1 MSTQCNRFVQN
12 AWKKELCSNCFKPRE
27 EHTLPEETLKLNI
40 GRVLNLKTDSI
51 KIQGI
56 LRCKAVGQKDQK
68 KKAVAF
74 PECLTE
80 IIGYGGDDVF
90 SDGEE
95 DDEQDFTESFGTDD
109 DSLPDSEEERAL
121 GNLTRA
127 NTNFNTITANLT
139 AVVTATE
146 SPKSSIAT
154 RSFASLM
161 LGRIQKDSE
170 GKKTTLLVSVTPFG
184 GDETLPT
191 AKRPADRKIN
201 GFVNGSSSPAKHKIA
216 ENGDK
221 LETTLKQPKKLEIE
235 AKKDDR
241 KDLKY
246 TSGMEKIVDL
256 PLITSNNLI
265 SVIQRT
271 NIPENDDTK
280 DKNGEVNVERILDVG
295 KPDKKFGNV
304 VRSLVTKK
312 LDNEKP
318 KTVSQPSQNG
328 TKVDYEGARAVR
340 RSPEVC
346 RSKSEGSDKGIELT
360 LTPLTKNDTE
370 EAAESDRSMIH
381 GKETNKITVSHGNED
396 PSLTELRK
404 VVGDHSEKKFS
415 CEESRELAG
424 EPDGRADEEEMT
436 EPPAL
441 PRSPPPIIEARSP
454 LQGEN
459 CKPIITTEPRP
470 SFLHGAVNPELKA
483 KPVVPQKPAN
493 FGVKNLA
500 VADANLKKSYAMT
513 GSNAVTRSNQSTGAS
528 GLPPQEQISSSRPAS
543 KDKPEEPADQ
553 TRNVIDSVPR
563 DPDVKTNQASRIQN
577 LPSSQDL
584 ESPLKS
590 SQKPSSSELSP
601 GCKSNLSPI
610 NSSRCQ
616 AAEGGDLEDVD
627 VEEEVLDTQIPAAE
641 SIRSPN
647 KRRMAPKPPAAE
659 PVEELAPSSTLFARN
674 PIATFKSDC
683 PVVREKEKRERASS
697 CSPKFRK
704 AVSELPDP
712 TSAQSSDPTSRRTI
726 SLSQDSLTN
735 GQEVREEKKRG
746 RSRFSLKRFLR
757 MGSRKDVDMVSGH
770 GSVRTD
776 EIPSTPQPK
785 PRLEII
791 HPLELDGAAV
801 EVVGNDR
808 ISRISE
814 DQPDSCGPRSD
825 GRATRSPLSPGAHA
839 AVRPGKPPPP
849 PRNQSLEDWPRLD
862 PSSKPVRPPPPRVET
877 KQLPSRSDKS
887 SKSSS
892 PSSVSSTSSSSS
904 SSSWQPAAST
914 TSDSIYANLAAEDV
928 TGEVRSSLAPSKP
941 QRTASMR
948 DQAISQPVLKKHGSS
963 SPALN
968 QDYECVV
975 APATNASD
983 SLTSNDSHVY
993 ECLSSSPECDSRL
1006 ELRHAVGSHLSSKRK
1021 SDSNAMETSAEFKF
1035 HHQTFVRSTSL
1046 PYCGSETESEL
1057 YAPYGFYT
1065 GDEGPEEDQ
1074 DWKSKDDELRISRL
1088 RQRRG
1093 RSIVHRSLE
1102 DNYGAVVVANHEALA
1117 QFLEQLNQTPQ
1128 VSTGLRALKNTNP
1141 RLSHFSIDTNTSI
1154 TVGRRI
1160 FYSATWNELNVSLC
1174 VAFDLAT
1181 HVSRKEFYLAPII
1194 EFIDSV
1200 PKEIT
1205 GGTCLP
1211 GNKQL
1216 EATISVF
1223 PRLQVN
1229 TIQSF
1234 GVSTKE
1240 MHDEG
1245 TIREASFVLLQFVT
1259 ALKSLQARGIEE
1271 SARSLS
1277 NVVLCREDKD
1287 AYYRLYLLQG
1297 LNVDTNE
1304 QRDEERVS
1312 LCRCALLALQQL
1324 NLTSRLPLIQELLMR
1339 EKAVTLSQVKSVLE
1353 FSLWGPAD
1361 VTLGGPR
1368 EREVTLQRWLD
1379 LERAN
1384 VLHALVRTR
1393 SSLTVTDEYQL
1404 LFLVRTSAKIMSEA
1418 SLLLDEQRNRL
1429 ARVR

>member
-27 EHTLPEETLKLNI
+27 EHTPPEETLKLNI
-40 GRVLNLKTDSI
+40 GRALNFKTDSV

-56 LRCKAVGQKDQK
+56 LRGKAISQKDQK

-90 SDGEE
+90 TDEEE
-95 DDEQDFTESFGTDD
+95 DDEQDFAESFGTDD
-109 DSLPDSEEERAL
+109 DTLPDSEEERAL

-139 AVVTATE
+139 AAVTANET
-146 SPKSSIAT
+146 PKSSSGT

-221 LETTLKQPKKLEIE
+221 LETTLKLPKKPEIE

-241 KDLKY
+241 KEAKY
-246 TSGMEKIVDL
+246 SPGMEKIVDL
-256 PLITSNNLI
+256 PLITNNLI
-265 SVIQRT
+265 SVMQRGEST
-271 NIPENDDTK
+271 ESDDSK
-280 DKNGEVNVERILDVG
+280 ERASEVERILDAG

-304 VRSLVTKK
+304 ARSPATKK
-312 LDNEKP
+312 PDNEKP
-318 KTVSQPSQNG
+318 KSTSQASQNG
-328 TKVDYEGARAVR
+328 GRIDYEGAKASR
-340 RSPEVC
+340 RSPEIC
-346 RSKSEGSDKGIELT
+346 RSKSKGSDRGIELT
-360 LTPLTKNDTE
+360 LTPFAKNDTE
-370 EAAESDRSMIH
+370 EAAESDRPMIQ
-381 GKETNKITVSHGNED
+381 GKETNKITVSHGNGD
-396 PSLTELRK
+396 SALAELRK
-404 VVGDHSEKKFS
+404 IEAEVSEKKFS
-415 CEESRELAG
+415 CEESREMAG
-424 EPDGRADEEEMT
+424 EPDGRADEEEIT

-441 PRSPPPIIEARSP
+441 PRSPPPSIEARPP
-454 LQGEN
+454 LQGEIG
-459 CKPIITTEPRP
+459 KPIITTEPRP
-470 SFLHGAVNPELKA
+470 SFLHGAVNTELKV
-483 KPVVPQKPAN
+483 KPVVPQKPTN
-493 FGVKNLA
+493 FGAKNMA
-500 VADANLKKSYAMT
+500 VAEGNLKKSQAAT
-513 GSNAVTRSNQSTGAS
+513 GASRTSQSTGAS
-528 GLPPQEQISSSRPAS
+528 GRPAQEQISSPRQSG
-543 KDKPEEPADQ
+543 KDKREDPADQ
-553 TRNVIDSVPR
+553 IRNGMDNLPR
-563 DPDVKTNQASRIQN
+563 DSETKIGQPSRLQHPPPIHQDTE
-577 LPSSQDL
+577 SS
-584 ESPLKS
+584 KS
-590 SQKPSSSELSP
+590 SQESPKVSSGSKTNPSLANSP
-601 GCKSNLSPI
+601 
-610 NSSRCQ
+610 RDQ
-616 AAEGGDLEDVD
+616 TVEGGEPEDLD
-627 VEEEVLDTQIPAAE
+627 VEEEISDPQAPAAE
-641 SIRSPN
+641 SVRSPN

-659 PVEELAPSSTLFARN
+659 PAEELAPSATLFARN

-712 TSAQSSDPTSRRTI
+712 TSAQASDPASRRTI

-770 GSVRTD
+770 GSGRTD

-814 DQPDSCGPRSD
+814 DQPDSCGPRND
-825 GRATRSPLSPGAHA
+825 ARATRSPLSPGAHA

-849 PRNQSLEDWPRLD
+849 PRNQSLEDWPRPD

-877 KQLPSRSDKS
+877 KHLPSRSEKS

-892 PSSVSSTSSSSS
+892 PSSVSSTSSTSSS

-914 TSDSIYANLAAEDV
+914 TSDSIYANL
-928 TGEVRSSLAPSKP
+928 GEVRSSLAPSKP

-948 DQAISQPVLKKHGSS
+948 DQTTSQPVLKKHGSS
-963 SPALN
+963 NPALN
-968 QDYECVV
+968 QDYEGVAV
-975 APATNASD
+975 APTASD

-993 ECLSSSPECDSRL
+993 ECLSSSPECDSSL

-1021 SDSNAMETSAEFKF
+1021 SDSNAMETAGPEFKF
-1035 HHQTFVRSTSL
+1035 HQQTFARSTSL

-1117 QFLEQLNQTPQ
+1117 QFLEQLNQSPQ
-1128 VSTGLRALKNTNP
+1128 VATGLRALKNTNP

-1154 TVGRRI
+1154 TAGRRI

-1174 VAFDLAT
+1174 VAFDLAA
-1181 HVSRKEFYLAPII
+1181 HVSRKEFYMAPII

-1223 PRLQVN
+1223 PRLQVS

-1234 GVSTKE
+1234 GLTTKD
-1240 MHDEG
+1240 MQDEG
-1245 TIREASFVLLQFVT
+1245 TVREASFVLLQFVT

-1277 NVVLCREDKD
+1277 NVVLCREDKN

-1304 QRDEERVS
+1304 EREQERVS

-1324 NLTSRLPLIQELLMR
+1324 NLTGRMPLIQELLIR

-1404 LFLVRTSAKIMSEA
+1404 LFLVRTSAKIMGEA
-1418 SLLLDEQRNRL
+1418 SLILDEQRNRL
-1429 ARVR
+1429 SRAR